1 MEDEAA
7 ALAQAEANANADDK
21 SSLLSS
27 ARLVWLTSHL
37 IVIGCLS
44 KRLLL
49 GFYCEIFQLALIL
62 YKRVTYS
69 I

>member
-1 MEDEAA
+1 MKQ
-7 ALAQAEANANADDK
+7 LRWPKRKQMQMLTTNH
-21 SSLLSS
+21 LSS
-27 ARLVWLTSHL
+27 AQLGWLTSHL